1 MSQRIGPA
9 PDTHREPATSP
20 LVVLHQ
26 CPVPGFGTVSFRR
39 LVPDQDAAVVHA
51 WVDDERARFWGMVGH
66 TVEQVREVY
75 AFVDGLN
82 THHAY
87 LAEHDGRPVC
97 LLQTYQP
104 EHDPLSDHY
113 AVRPGDVGIHLLFA
127 PPEGEPRHG
136 FGGALLDAVVSFVC
150 ADPGHLRIVG
160 EPDARNS
167 KAHRLLLR
175 GGFTM
180 GDEITMEHKTARLFF
195 LELGTQLSTGGRTTT
210 APDSPACSGP

>member
-1 MSQRIGPA
+1 MSQHIGPA
-9 PDTHREPATSP
+9 PAEHRGRATSP
-20 LVVLHQ
+20 PQVLHR
-26 CPVPGFGTVSFRR
+26 CPLPGFGTVSFRK

-75 AFVDGLN
+75 AFVDGLA

-87 LAEHDGRPVC
+87 LAEHEGRPVC

-104 EHDPLSDHY
+104 EHDPLADHY
-113 AVRPGDVGIHLLFA
+113 GVLPGDVGIHLLFA
-127 PPEGEPRHG
+127 PPDREPRQG
-136 FGGALLDAVVSFVC
+136 FGGALLKAVISFVC

-167 KAHRLLLR
+167 KAHRLLIR
-175 GGFTM
+175 GGFTA
-180 GDEITMEHKTARLFF
+180 GEEITMEHKTARMFF
-195 LELGTQLSTGGRTTT
+195 LDLGPRLSTGSRTMTGS
-210 APDSPACSGP
+210 DGPA